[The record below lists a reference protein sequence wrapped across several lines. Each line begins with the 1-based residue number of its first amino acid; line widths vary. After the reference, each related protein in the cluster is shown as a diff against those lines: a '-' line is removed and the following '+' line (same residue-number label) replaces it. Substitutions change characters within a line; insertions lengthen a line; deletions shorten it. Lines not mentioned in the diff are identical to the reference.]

1 MSELKMKNDA
11 GDELARVALAA
22 REALTDNMVER
33 LSVTGANA
41 LEVVDRL
48 NDEATKDAI
57 LYLLDRL
64 SDAHRNGALGTLFDT
79 VALLHAAREASTDSI
94 VERLAG
100 FVEHMI
106 STVGSEECA
115 TLVDNARACL
125 EEAATEATEAPARGG
140 VFATLSLLSDP
151 ETQRNLQ
158 FLVGFAERLRT
169 RSAGGG

>member
-1 MSELKMKNDA
+1 MSESKMQNDTGA
-11 GDELARVALAA
+11 ELIRVAVAA
-22 REALTDNMVER
+22 REALTDSMVER

-48 NDEATKDAI
+48 NDEDTRDAV

-64 SDAHRNGALGTLFDT
+64 SEAHRNGALGTLFDT

-100 FVEHMI
+100 FAEHMI
-106 STVGSEECA
+106 NTVGSEDVA
-115 TLVDNARACL
+115 TLVDDARTCL
-125 EEAATEATEAPARGG
+125 EEAAAEAAKTPARGG
-140 VFATLSLLSDP
+140 LFATLSMLSSP

-158 FLVGFAERLRT
+158 FLMGFAGRMRSRT
-169 RSAGGG
+169 AGGD